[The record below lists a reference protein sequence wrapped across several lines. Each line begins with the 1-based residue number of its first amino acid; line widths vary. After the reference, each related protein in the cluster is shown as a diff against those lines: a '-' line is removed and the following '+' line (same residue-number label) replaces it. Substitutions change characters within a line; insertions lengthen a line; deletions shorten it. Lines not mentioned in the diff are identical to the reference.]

1 VSATDPPK
9 RRGRPPS
16 GGREAILDAALAL
29 LAEAG
34 VAKLTSREVAARAGV
49 SDASVYYHFGDR
61 AGLLQAVFARGIKPL
76 EFLEE
81 QPEPRFD
88 IPQLLAAS
96 LASLER
102 FYDEVL
108 PVMTA
113 AQSDV
118 GLGRSLA
125 EYVNERDL
133 GPHRGVVILG
143 GYLRSGQAAGWINP
157 TIDPEAV
164 AMMILDVAF
173 ARSSRRHMLWRDH
186 EDPRLPSLER
196 LLTAIEQLLEPPRA

>member
-1 VSATDPPK
+1 VNAEDPPK

-16 GGREAILDAALAL
+16 GGREAILDAALEL
-29 LAEAG
+29 VREEG

-61 AGLLQAVFARGIKPL
+61 EGLLQAVFARGIKPL
-76 EFLEE
+76 DFLDG
-81 QPEPRFD
+81 QTEPRLD

-96 LASLER
+96 LGSLER

-118 GLGRSLA
+118 GLGRALA
-125 EYVNERDL
+125 EYVATHDY
-133 GPHRGVVILG
+133 GPHRGVVALG
-143 GYLRSGQAAGWINP
+143 DYLRSGQAAGWINP
-157 TIDPEAV
+157 AADPEAV

-173 ARSSRRHMLWRDH
+173 ARASRRHMLWREH
-186 EDPRLPSLER
+186 VDPRLPSLER
-196 LLTAIEQLLEPPRA
+196 MLAMIEQLLEPPPA